1 MIPTDFCENFMKR
14 ASNKT
19 AFNSFLQE
27 RIQNIPLN
35 GKEVYFSH
43 ADRVTYCGS
52 QQEWRDCDDPLLLH
66 GCHIEEADTKI
77 PLHVLHMISKSKL
90 KKISVKTNDTDV
102 VILLVSFMPEFVSY
116 HPVIF
121 VDFNFGK
128 HRKIFDVV
136 KIARNI
142 GFNKCSALR
151 FFFAFTGCDT
161 TSFFFEHS
169 KRIFLEAWLQS
180 LPEITFSFSELSCMP
195 QSLTDES
202 ISACQRLIMTVY
214 DKKMKFGDCDLGDL
228 RFFLFNSSSSNDL
241 RRLPPTADSLKQHV
255 LRAAYQAGWIWGSC
269 IFKNST
275 LPDPKNWGWR
285 PDGSMLVPVWKTQET
300 ANYNILFTVCSCQKK
315 CQRCKCSKLELSCLP
330 FCKCLQKCSET

>member
-1 MIPTDFCENFMKR
+1 
-14 ASNKT
+14 
-19 AFNSFLQE
+19 
-27 RIQNIPLN
+27 
-35 GKEVYFSH
+35 
-43 ADRVTYCGS
+43 
-52 QQEWRDCDDPLLLH
+52 
-66 GCHIEEADTKI
+66 
-77 PLHVLHMISKSKL
+77 
-90 KKISVKTNDTDV
+90 
-102 VILLVSFMPEFVSY
+102 
-116 HPVIF
+116 
-121 VDFNFGK
+121 
-128 HRKIFDVV
+128 
-136 KIARNI
+136 
-142 GFNKCSALR
+142 
-151 FFFAFTGCDT
+151 
-161 TSFFFEHS
+161 
-169 KRIFLEAWLQS
+169 
-180 LPEITFSFSELSCMP
+180 MP

-330 FCKCLQKCSET
+330 FCKCLQKCSETYAVIFILLETCAFGWLEGAGVVTPPTDLYICSLSPARMKEEGHP